1 MNKKIIAPAIAGVAI
16 IIIVVAALS
25 PTEPEIEENLETLSI
40 SYTQTNKDLQAILD
54 MHNIP
59 MSSPLKL
66 NGLSI
71 AEYCTFFSNEEL
83 QNSITYCTSTE
94 LLDAKGQFLG
104 NIHMVGAP
112 SNPWYVIGVIQADP
126 ITSQLADIKTVYQAM
141 IENAVCNCWEEEKP
155 GGFETVSDWI
165 DAAHSHHLEAKRITS
180 KSEISGLGQKSLL
193 LEITTNT
200 EGYMWTFIIP
210 V

>member
-1 MNKKIIAPAIAGVAI
+1 MKLRKTMNKKIIAPAIAGVAI

-25 PTEPEIEENLETLSI
+25 PAEPEMEENLETLSI
-40 SYTQTNKDLQAILD
+40 SYTQTNKDLQAVLD

-71 AEYCTFFSNEEL
+71 KEYCTFFSNEQL

-112 SNPWYVIGVIQADP
+112 SNPWYVIG
-126 ITSQLADIKTVYQAM
+126 
-141 IENAVCNCWEEEKP
+141 AVSY
-155 GGFETVSDWI
+155 T
-165 DAAHSHHLEAKRITS
+165 HLTLPTKA
-180 KSEISGLGQKSLL
+180 
-193 LEITTNT
+193 
-200 EGYMWTFIIP
+200 
-210 V
+210 